1 MTRRD
6 CLKTLGASATAVS
19 FAAKAAFST
28 DLLDPKKEREG
39 YIDAHVHVWTSDTER
54 YPLAEGYEKSNM
66 NPPSFTPEE
75 LFHHMEG
82 TGVDRVNLIQMS
94 YYGFDNSYMLDV
106 MDRYPGVFSG
116 TAIVDPFGPDPAAE
130 MKRLAERGCHAFR
143 IQPAHSKQPPET
155 WLQPEPMEKL
165 FATAQKEQLALSCL
179 IRTDALPEVD
189 RVCTIYPE
197 APVIID
203 HLCLLDTGD
212 THPVTDEHIK
222 RLTTLNKHKN
232 LYIKVGAFY
241 ALGERTPPYLDLLPL
256 IEKVVEAFTPDRC
269 MWETDCPFQVVN
281 GTYEDSLALIRDHA
295 DFLSQSDKD
304 KILRGTAERIFFD

>member
-1 MTRRD
+1 
-6 CLKTLGASATAVS
+6 
-19 FAAKAAFST
+19 
-28 DLLDPKKEREG
+28 
-39 YIDAHVHVWTSDTER
+39 
-54 YPLAEGYEKSNM
+54 
-66 NPPSFTPEE
+66 
-75 LFHHMEG
+75 
-82 TGVDRVNLIQMS
+82 
-94 YYGFDNSYMLDV
+94 

-165 FATAQKEQLALSCL
+165 FTTAQKEQLALSCL

-189 RVCTIYPE
+189 RVCTLYPE

-212 THPVTDEHIK
+212 THPATNEDIQ
-222 RLTTLNKHKN
+222 RLTSLNKHKN

-281 GTYEDSLALIRDHA
+281 GKYEDSLALIRDHA

-304 KILRGTAERIFFD
+304 KILRGTAERIFFG